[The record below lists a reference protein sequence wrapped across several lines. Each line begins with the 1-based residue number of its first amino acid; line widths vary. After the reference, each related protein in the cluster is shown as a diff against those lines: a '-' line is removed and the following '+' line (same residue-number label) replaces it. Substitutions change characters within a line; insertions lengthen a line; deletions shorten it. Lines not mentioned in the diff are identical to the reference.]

1 MKKLSIICLLLA
13 ALLVLTSCGAKKS
26 ETPIELP
33 ACQTVGEAILQGQTF
48 TEEMLA
54 ISEEKLIKALDL
66 NAEDFTDVYMSMDAS
81 RATPECVIVVTA
93 KDEEAQD
100 TITKKLSA
108 YRDDTLREYQDYRPD
123 EAPKLKDALVLQH
136 GLQCVL
142 AVCADQKAAMK
153 SCQDTWEK

>member
-13 ALLVLTSCGAKKS
+13 ALLALTSCGTKK
-26 ETPIELP
+26 TGNPTELP
-33 ACQTVGEAILQGQTF
+33 ACQTLGEAILQGQTF

-54 ISEEKLIKALDL
+54 LSEAKLIKALDL
-66 NAEDFTDVYMSMDAS
+66 SEEDYTDIYMSMDAS

-93 KDEEAQD
+93 KDEGTQD
-100 TITKKLSA
+100 TITKKLTA

-123 EAPKLKDALVLQH
+123 EAPKLQNALVLQH

-142 AVCADQKAAMK
+142 AVCGDQKAAMK

>member
-1 MKKLSIICLLLA
+1 MKKLSIACLLLA
-13 ALLVLTSCGAKKS
+13 ALLALSSCGAKKA
-26 ETPIELP
+26 EAPIELP

-48 TEEMLA
+48 TEEMLS
-54 ISEEKLIKALDL
+54 ISETKIIKALDL
-66 NAEDFTDVYMSMDAS
+66 SEEDYTDIYMSMDAS

-93 KDEEAQD
+93 KDEETQE

-108 YRDDTLREYQDYRPD
+108 YRDDTLREYEDYRPD
-123 EAPKLKDALVLQH
+123 EAPKLKNALVLQH

-142 AVCADQKAAMK
+142 AVCGDQQAAMK